1 MFLRAISLF
10 ALATLASN
18 PILYAVDLVLLDNTA
33 TGTAAIANVA
43 SRALISTVSQSAVT
57 FTNQNAVAAELTSIT
72 FPVEPF
78 QAVNDVTI
86 KVELWT
92 VQSGEPGAVVP
103 GMSKSAKFS
112 FPAGS
117 KSYVTLPI
125 SGFIVPAGES
135 RAIVIDSNDATN
147 NLMWQSLLNDP
158 APGSASGFAYGASYS
173 TANIDTPWFRPY
185 GASNLGIYLQG
196 SLVPVPEP
204 AAWAMGLMAM
214 GVLVTHAR
222 MPQRSGIASK
232 R

>member
-1 MFLRAISLF
+1 MFSRVISLF
-10 ALATLASN
+10 VLASLASN
-18 PILYAVDLVLLDNTA
+18 LYAVDLLDNTA
-33 TGTAAIANVA
+33 TGTAAIANDW
-43 SRALISTVSQSAVT
+43 SRAVISTGSKSAVT

-72 FPVEPF
+72 FPVEPIV
-78 QAVNDVTI
+78 AIADVTI

-103 GMSKSAKFS
+103 GMSKSDKFS
-112 FPAGS
+112 FAAGS

-125 SGFIVPAGES
+125 SGFVVPAGES
-135 RAIVIDSNDATN
+135 RAIVIDSNDAGN

-158 APGSASGFAYGASYS
+158 APGSASGFAYGKSY
-173 TANIDTPWFRPY
+173 TNFEVDATWLRPY
-185 GASNLGIYLQG
+185 GAANLGIYLQG

-222 MPQRSGIASK
+222 IRQRSGIASK